1 MRLRR
6 SYLFLLH
13 YEKGKSMHSEKTN
26 RLLIYTAGL
35 VLVALF
41 VWCLVKPADGF
52 SASERR
58 PLKSMPKLT
67 MESIINGRFMEEFET
82 YASDQFPMR
91 DAFRRG
97 KVWFAEYVLGQKDQN
112 NIYREEKHLSK
123 LEYPLDLKSVE
134 NAGEQFETLYQYY
147 LKDSGGRAYL
157 SVVPDKNLFLAEV
170 NGYPSMDYK
179 ALVEHLRE
187 NTPDLEYID
196 IFPFLQLEDY
206 YYTDPHW
213 RQEQIVDV
221 AENILQAMQASTRDQ
236 MEPATDRDAG
246 QEPATDRVTLQESA
260 TDRAV
265 VQEPEICRLDT
276 PFYGVY
282 AGQYGLKTE
291 SETIYYLKYPEFD
304 QCTVTDLETNRS
316 MPIYDMD
323 RAEGRD
329 PYEMFLS
336 GSKSL
341 IQIDNPK
348 GPKGKRLVLFRDS
361 FGSSI
366 APLFVP
372 CYEQIILVDIRYIRG
387 DVLQYFVDFKGADVL
402 FLYSTLV
409 LNNSITLQGNLHIN

>member
-1 MRLRR
+1 
-6 SYLFLLH
+6 
-13 YEKGKSMHSEKTN
+13 MHSEKTN
-26 RLLIYTAGL
+26 RLLIYTFGF
-35 VLVALF
+35 VLAALF
-41 VWCLVKPADGF
+41 VWCLAKPVDDF

-58 PLKSMPKLT
+58 LLKSMPKLT
-67 MESIINGRFMEEFET
+67 MESVVNGRFMEEFET

-91 DAFRRG
+91 DAFRSG
-97 KVWFAEYVLGQKDQN
+97 KVWFAGYVLGQKDQN
-112 NIYREEKHLSK
+112 KIYREEKHLSK
-123 LEYPLDLKSVE
+123 LEYPLDVKSVE
-134 NAGEQFETLYQYY
+134 DAGEQFETLYQYY
-147 LKDSGGRAYL
+147 VKDAGGKAYL
-157 SVVPDKNLFLAEV
+157 SVVPDKNLFLAET
-170 NGYPSMDYK
+170 NGYPSLDYE

-221 AENILQAMQASTRDQ
+221 AEKLLQAMQVSIGEQT
-236 MEPATDRDAG
+236 EPATYLAAG
-246 QEPATDRVTLQESA
+246 QEPK
-260 TDRAV
+260 
-265 VQEPEICRLDT
+265 ICRLET

-291 SETIYYLKYPEFD
+291 SETVYYLKYPEFEK
-304 QCTVTDLETNRS
+304 CTVTDLETNRS

-341 IQIDNPK
+341 IRIDNPT
-348 GPKGKRLVLFRDS
+348 GPKGKRLILFRDS

-366 APLFVP
+366 APLLVP

-387 DVLQYFVDFKGADVL
+387 EILQYFVDFKDADVL

-409 LNNSITLQGNLHIN
+409 INNSITLKGNLHID